1 MVCILESDGIVES
14 VKKLLLSLT
23 LIISANAWA
32 NPTSWSGGGDNGG
45 WIILLVFLGFWVFM
59 GISAFVSSFF
69 SKDKVEEE
77 IKKKK

>member
-45 WIILLVFLGFWVFM
+45 WIILLVFLVFGFLWVFQLLFL
-59 GISAFVSSFF
+59 AFSQ
-69 SKDKVEEE
+69 K
-77 IKKKK
+77 IKLRKK